1 MILVLGIGIDF
12 TLFLAEAR
20 GDLRITMFAI
30 TLSALTTMLSFGLL
44 SLSSTYAVHS
54 FGITV
59 LIGIACAYLLSPLA
73 VLERSRLPDE

>member
-1 MILVLGIGIDF
+1 
-12 TLFLAEAR
+12 
-20 GDLRITMFAI
+20 MFAI

-54 FGITV
+54 FGFTV

-73 VLERSRLPDE
+73 VLEHSKVSAE